1 MQLYIPFPMY
11 QITGP
16 QKSEWIWNKCWVG
29 YEIMEASQI
38 IIQILNGISYG
49 LLLFLLAAGLSLIF
63 GLMGIINMAHGSYYM
78 LGAYIGISVIRL
90 TGSFVLAVI
99 LAAATVGVLGIVM
112 ERLFLSRLY
121 GRGLDQVLLTFG
133 FSYIFMDVAKSLWGK
148 SPLSSPKPHL
158 LEGSFA
164 IMNEAFPIYRIAI
177 IIIGIFVALALWL
190 FLERTRTGV
199 IIRAGVDDREM
210 VSGIGINIK
219 LYFMLVFALGAFI
232 AAFGGVIG
240 APIIGAYPGS
250 DTDVLIL
257 ALAVVVVGGL
267 GTLKGAFWGSLL
279 VGFTETLGKAV
290 FPDYAIFFTY
300 IIMVLILVFKPSGLL
315 GKGEP

>member
-1 MQLYIPFPMY
+1 
-11 QITGP
+11 
-16 QKSEWIWNKCWVG
+16 
-29 YEIMEASQI
+29 MEASQI
-38 IIQILNGISYG
+38 IIQLLNGISYS

-90 TGSFVLAVI
+90 TGSFLLAI
-99 LAAATVGVLGIVM
+99 LMAVAAVSILGIIM
-112 ERLFLSRLY
+112 ERVFLGRLY
-121 GRGLDQVLLTFG
+121 RRGLDQVLLTFG
-133 FSYIFMDVAKSLWGK
+133 FSYIFMDIAKSIWGK
-148 SPLSSPKPHL
+148 SPLSASKPNL
-158 LEGSFA
+158 LEGSLV

-177 IIIGIFVALALWL
+177 IVIGITIALGLWL

-210 VSGIGINIK
+210 VSGMGINIRM
-219 LYFMLVFALGAFI
+219 YFMLVFALGACI

-240 APIIGAYPGS
+240 APVIGAYPGS

-279 VGFTETLGKAV
+279 VGFTETLGKTIL
-290 FPDYAIFFTY
+290 PDYAIFATY
-300 IIMVLILVFKPSGLL
+300 VIMVLILIFKPAGLL
-315 GKGEP
+315 GRSEL